1 MPNDSIDQ
9 HGYNGST
16 RKPKCRWPLGRLF
29 IARISAI
36 YHAQYRTISRRRA
49 IPSIGI
55 WAEVIQQYLSIDT
68 QGIIQNN
75 DALYRSW
82 FELERFGLVLFKKLT
97 GTYLYNNALAS
108 FTMVVFFGMSAVV
121 WAYFLCSAS
130 RDTKLQPAF
139 FMIPYVV
146 SPIFAEMLGFL
157 LQGPEISI
165 AAVLTAISLMMW
177 ANAATNRSIKRRIP
191 LVIAAIVCATISFTM
206 YLAMVTIFITG
217 TAMLYVLRFGSR
229 AQWDRQK
236 KSSWIF
242 DRQHSHLRCVIS
254 CV

>member
-1 MPNDSIDQ
+1 MDTTVPHINRDVDGPLA
-9 HGYNGST
+9 GYSLRGFLQFITHNTGQ
-16 RKPKCRWPLGRLF
+16 LVVAALF
-29 IARISAI
+29 LLLAFGQKLFSN
-36 YHAQYRTISRRRA
+36 TF
-49 IPSIGI
+49 
-55 WAEVIQQYLSIDT
+55 SIDT
-68 QGIIQNN
+68 QSIIQNN

-108 FTMVVFFGMSAVV
+108 FTMVVFFDMSAVV

-165 AAVLTAISLMMW
+165 AAVLTAISLMMR
-177 ANAATNRSIKRRIP
+177 AN
-191 LVIAAIVCATISFTM
+191 
-206 YLAMVTIFITG
+206 
-217 TAMLYVLRFGSR
+217 
-229 AQWDRQK
+229 
-236 KSSWIF
+236 
-242 DRQHSHLRCVIS
+242 
-254 CV
+254 